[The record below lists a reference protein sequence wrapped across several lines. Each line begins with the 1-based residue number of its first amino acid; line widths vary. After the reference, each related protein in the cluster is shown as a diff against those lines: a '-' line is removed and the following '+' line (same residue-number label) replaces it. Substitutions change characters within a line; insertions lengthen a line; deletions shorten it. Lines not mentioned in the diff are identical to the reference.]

1 MERCFSSEAEG
12 RELAMYYEWNEAK
25 ARRQYLIKFATVWL
39 AAIALAF
46 LPVWWLVQET
56 TF

>member
-1 MERCFSSEAEG
+1 
-12 RELAMYYEWNEAK
+12 MYYEWDEAK
-25 ARRQYLIKFATVWL
+25 ARRQYLIKFASVWL
-39 AAIALAF
+39 GAIALAF